1 LAGGCGYRRR
11 PAATADARAAA
22 AGIAGP
28 LGRRRRALGRTRTR
42 AVACA
47 ATKAARA
54 ACMGAAAATA
64 PTTRAASTA
73 AAGTTTATTTTAG
86 TTTTTTTAGTTTTT
100 TTATTAGL
108 SPGGQTASVR
118 AGQRHDRESRP
129 CQENNGEPQAEWA
142 ATGHLH
148 PPLVGEAKPL
158 VGEAEPRFG
167 TAADLHGAINV
178 PVKLSFMALKG
189 Q

>member
-1 LAGGCGYRRR
+1 MRAAGRCRTSSSRRRAEPERLAGGWGCRRR

-28 LGRRRRALGRTRTR
+28 LGRRRRAVGRTRTR

-47 ATKAARA
+47 ATMAAWPA
-54 ACMGAAAATA
+54 GMGAAAA

-73 AAGTTTATTTTAG
+73 AAPTTTAG
-86 TTTTTTTAGTTTTT
+86 TTAAAATATGTTTAT
-100 TTATTAGL
+100 TTAGL

-129 CQENNGEPQAEWA
+129 
-142 ATGHLH
+142 
-148 PPLVGEAKPL
+148 
-158 VGEAEPRFG
+158 
-167 TAADLHGAINV
+167 
-178 PVKLSFMALKG
+178 
-189 Q
+189 